1 MKNLIF
7 VSIMIFA
14 IFQGCTKEDTTPS
27 DLTSQINALPKVSL
41 DEDEL
46 MYLLLMRE
54 EEKLAMDVYTTLYDK
69 WKVNVFLNISSSEQ
83 EHTNA
88 VLTLLNKYNL
98 PDPVSNNAV
107 GIFIDEHLQSLYTQ
121 LVTLGNNS
129 VLDAYKT
136 GATIEDLD
144 IFDLNDAILKTDNQD
159 ISLVYE
165 NLSMGSRNHMRSF
178 YGQIT
183 SLGGTYTD
191 TAQYISQLQLDAI
204 INSPRENNK
213 P

>member
-1 MKNLIF
+1 
-7 VSIMIFA
+7 MIFA